1 MKSIDFCYWLQGW
14 FELFEP
20 PIINQ
25 KQIQTIQEHLSLV
38 YQYDK
43 EIIPFCAELQ
53 GLLLFVQPV
62 ELDAAT
68 TQKIKNRLNET
79 FLKQIDSRYTP
90 QEHAA
95 LNAIHKP
102 EMFTHEWMTT
112 DDNGNKLPPR
122 VFAKC

>member
-14 FELFEP
+14 FELFDP

-95 LNAIHKP
+95 LNAIHQKTARYTVIDGG
-102 EMFTHEWMTT
+102 EESR
-112 DDNGNKLPPR
+112 N
-122 VFAKC
+122 